1 LVKAPIVM
9 QAITLQ
15 IPRRIDVF
23 SDDELYDF
31 CAANP
36 ELRIERDENGQII
49 IMPPTGLESSFTN
62 GELFGEVRNW
72 NRQAKTGR
80 TSESNGGYKLPDT
93 SMRAPDVGWVSKE
106 RLATVT
112 AEQLKKFAPIAPDF
126 VIEVRSESDS
136 LTELKLKMGKWL
148 ANGVRLAWLVD
159 PQEQTTTIY
168 RPNDNPD
175 QTPFDQTL
183 SGEDVLVGFTLNVK
197 AVLEL

>member
-1 LVKAPIVM
+1 M
-9 QAITLQ
+9 EAITLQ
-15 IPRRIDVF
+15 IPRRLDVF

-72 NRQAKTGR
+72 NRQNKAGR

-93 SMRAPDVGWVSKE
+93 SMRAPDVGWVSNE

-112 AEQLKKFAPIAPDF
+112 AEQLRKFAPVTPDF

-136 LTELKLKMGKWL
+136 LSELKTKMEKWL
-148 ANGVRLAWLVD
+148 ANGVRLGWLVD

-168 RPNDNPD
+168 RPNLDI
-175 QTPFDQTL
+175 QEVPFDQTL

-197 AVLEL
+197 EVLEL

>member
-1 LVKAPIVM
+1 M

-49 IMPPTGLESSFTN
+49 IMPPTGLESSFIN
-62 GELFGEVRNW
+62 NELQTETSIW
-72 NRQAKTGR
+72 NRQAKAGR
-80 TSESNGGYKLPDT
+80 VSDSNGGYTLPDT

-112 AEQLKKFAPIAPDF
+112 AEQLKKFAPVTPDF

-136 LTELKLKMGKWL
+136 LTELKAKMVKWL
-148 ANGVRLAWLVD
+148 ANNVRLAWLVD
-159 PQEQTTTIY
+159 SKEQTTTIY
-168 RPNDNPD
+168 RPNRDPEEV
-175 QTPFDQTL
+175 PFDQTL

-197 AVLEL
+197 AVLEV

>member
-1 LVKAPIVM
+1 MVKAPIVM

-49 IMPPTGLESSFTN
+49 IMPPTGLESSFIN
-62 GELFGEVRNW
+62 NELQTETSIW
-72 NRQAKTGR
+72 NRQAKAGR
-80 TSESNGGYKLPDT
+80 VSDSNGGYTLPDT

-112 AEQLKKFAPIAPDF
+112 AEQLKKFAPVTPDF

-136 LTELKLKMGKWL
+136 LTELKAKMVKWL
-148 ANGVRLAWLVD
+148 ANNVRLAWLVD
-159 PQEQTTTIY
+159 SKEQTTTIY
-168 RPNDNPD
+168 RPNRDPEEV
-175 QTPFDQTL
+175 PFDQTL

-197 AVLEL
+197 AVLEV

>member
-1 LVKAPIVM
+1 M
-9 QAITLQ
+9 QTITLQ

-36 ELRIERDENGQII
+36 ELRIERDENGQIMI
-49 IMPPTGLESSFTN
+49 GPLLSLHNSFIN
-62 GELFGEVRNW
+62 GELLAEVSVW
-72 NRQAKTGR
+72 NRQTKAGR
-80 TSESNGGYKLPDT
+80 VSDSNGGYKLPDT
-93 SMRAPDVGWVSKE
+93 SMRTPDVGWVSNE

-112 AEQLKKFAPIAPDF
+112 AEQLRKFAPVTPDF

-136 LTELKLKMGKWL
+136 LTELKTKMEKWL
-148 ANGVRLAWLVD
+148 INGVRLGWLVD

-168 RPNDNPD
+168 RPNQNSEVV
-175 QTPFDQTL
+175 PFDQTL
-183 SGEDVLVGFTLNVK
+183 SGEDVLVGFSLNVK

>member
-1 LVKAPIVM
+1 M
-9 QAITLQ
+9 EAITLQ
-15 IPRRIDVF
+15 IPRRLDVF

-49 IMPPTGLESSFTN
+49 IMPPTGLESSFVN
-62 GELFGEVRNW
+62 NELQTETSIW
-72 NRQAKTGR
+72 NRQTKAGR
-80 TSESNGGYKLPDT
+80 VSDSNGGYKLPDT
-93 SMRAPDVGWVSKE
+93 SMRAPDVGWVSNE

-112 AEQLKKFAPIAPDF
+112 AEQLRKFAPVTPDF

-136 LTELKLKMGKWL
+136 LSELKTKMEKWL
-148 ANGVRLAWLVD
+148 ANGVRLGWLVD

-168 RPNDNPD
+168 RPNQQP
-175 QTPFDQTL
+175 QQVPFDQTL

-197 AVLEL
+197 EVLEL

>member
-1 LVKAPIVM
+1 M

-49 IMPPTGLESSFTN
+49 IMPPTGLESSFIN
-62 GELFGEVRNW
+62 NELQTETSIW
-72 NRQAKTGR
+72 NRQAKAGR
-80 TSESNGGYKLPDT
+80 VSDSNGGYTLPDT

-112 AEQLKKFAPIAPDF
+112 AEQLKKFAPVTPDF

-136 LTELKLKMGKWL
+136 LTELKAKMVKWL
-148 ANGVRLAWLVD
+148 ANNVRLAWLVD
-159 PQEQTTTIY
+159 SKEQTTTIY
-168 RPNDNPD
+168 RPNRDPEEV
-175 QTPFDQTL
+175 PFDQTL

-197 AVLEL
+197 AILEV

>member
-1 LVKAPIVM
+1 M

-49 IMPPTGLESSFTN
+49 IIPHTGLESSFTN

-72 NRQAKTGR
+72 NRQAKAGR
-80 TSESNGGYKLPDT
+80 TSDSNGGYTLPDT

-112 AEQLKKFAPIAPDF
+112 AEQLKKFAPVTPDF

-136 LTELKLKMGKWL
+136 LAELKAKMVKWL
-148 ANGVRLAWLVD
+148 VNNVRLAWLVD
-159 PQEQTTTIY
+159 SKEQTTTIY
-168 RPNDNPD
+168 RPNRDPEEV
-175 QTPFDQTL
+175 PFDQTL

-197 AVLEL
+197 AILEV